1 MLHAMVGIM
10 KVRYADEQ
18 TSLVETDQAHRLCL
32 PVVVVKAARRRIRV
46 LRRCLDERDIRAIPS
61 FHYEKLRGKR
71 DGQRSIRVNDQWR
84 LIVRVDR
91 ECDPIEI
98 EIIEISNHYE

>member
-1 MLHAMVGIM
+1 MIGTM

-18 TSLVETDQAHRLCL
+18 TSLVETDQAHKIRL

-46 LRRCLDERDIRAIPS
+46 LRQCVDERDIRAIPS
-61 FHYEKLRGKR
+61 FHYEKLGGKR
-71 DGQRSIRVNDQWR
+71 DGQRSIRLNDQWR
-84 LIVRVDR
+84 LIVHLDR
-91 ECDPIEI
+91 ECDPVEI